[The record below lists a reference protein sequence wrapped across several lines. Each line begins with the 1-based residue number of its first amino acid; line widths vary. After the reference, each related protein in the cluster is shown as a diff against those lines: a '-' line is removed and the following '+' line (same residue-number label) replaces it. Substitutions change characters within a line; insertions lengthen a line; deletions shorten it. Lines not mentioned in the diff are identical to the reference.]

1 MIIPVKTLNNAGHI
15 AAKLIDFS
23 EISQKIQRNRLFFTD
38 CFLAKF
44 PSEISRET
52 GRISYEFAPENPWK
66 FDFFPPKSREM
77 GRFFREFWLFSREIH
92 RFFREFAP
100 ENPAKF
106 CFFFRE
112 ISEALLRV
120 FPLPMYMY

>member
-44 PSEISRET
+44 PSEISHET
-52 GRISYEFAPENPWK
+52 GRIFYEFAPKNPWK

-77 GRFFREFWLFSREIH
+77 GRFFREFWLFSREIR

-112 ISEALLRV
+112 ISEALYRSA
-120 FPLPMYMY
+120 LPAKT